1 MTRDP
6 SSTSPNAPDP
16 RGVFSRARIASACL
30 RFARTHAVLLVSAL
44 AAAAT
49 MLVVPPDASYL
60 GYFDLKTLACLFGI
74 LALVGALR
82 NAGVFEATARAMVG
96 RFSTCRAAVTAI
108 VGITLVLSMIATNDM
123 ALIMMLPLCA
133 ATLLKAGWERALPFA
148 FIMQSLAANLG
159 GMIVPF
165 GNPQNLYL
173 ATMALPFAVS
183 VLLIG
188 LSCALFAKPTPRA
201 SEGRPAE
208 GRHLARSDVAPV
220 DRRRAIAF
228 GALLLLVIASVFRL
242 VPYPVSL
249 VAVVAGLLVLDRR
262 ALRSVDFGLLLTFVC
277 FFVFAGNMARI
288 PSVEAVLS
296 RAMADNALL
305 ASAAASQIVSNVPAA
320 VLLSHFTDSYQALLV
335 GVNIGG
341 AGTLVASLA
350 SLITFNQYR
359 AVRAALG
366 RRPEL
371 ARQTASGF
379 VARFTAF
386 NFAFLAVLCAVCAVC
401 G

>member
-1 MTRDP
+1 MRV
-6 SSTSPNAPDP
+6 A
-16 RGVFSRARIASACL
+16 
-30 RFARTHAVLLVSAL
+30 
-44 AAAAT
+44 
-49 MLVVPPDASYL
+49 YL

-74 LALVGALR
+74 LALVGR
-82 NAGVFEATARAMVG
+82 CATRACSRPQPAPLVA
-96 RFSTCRAAVTAI
+96 RFSTCRAAIAAI

-123 ALIMMLPLCA
+123 ALVMMLPLCA

-173 ATMALPFAVS
+173 FERFSIPLADFLAVMALPFAVS

-188 LSCALFAKPTPRA
+188 VCCAAFAKPAPRVPEA
-201 SEGRPAE
+201 RPAQE
-208 GRHLARSDVAPV
+208 SGRDLGQDRPAPV
-220 DRRRAIAF
+220 DRRRALAC
-228 GALLLLVIASVFRL
+228 GALLALVIASVFRL
-242 VPYPVSL
+242 VPYPVAL

-262 ALRSVDFGLLLTFVC
+262 ALRSVDFGLLLTFAC
-277 FFVFAGNMARI
+277 FFVFAGNMARM
-288 PSVEAVLS
+288 PAVEEVLS
-296 RAMADNALL
+296 QAMAHNALL
-305 ASAAASQIVSNVPAA
+305 ASAGASQIISNVPAA
-320 VLLSHFTDSYQALLV
+320 VLLSHFTDNYEALLV

-359 AVRAALG
+359 AVRAAFG

-371 ARQTASGF
+371 ARQTAGGF

-386 NFAFLAVLCAVCAVC
+386 NLCFLAVRCRRFVLVVTLYRFRALNRTARRNDRS
-401 G
+401 GAITPN

>member
-1 MTRDP
+1 MARRD
-6 SSTSPNAPDP
+6 A
-16 RGVFSRARIASACL
+16 VSACA
-30 RFARTHAVLLVSAL
+30 RFARTHAVLLVSA
-44 AAAAT
+44 AVAAAT
-49 MLVVPPDASYL
+49 MLAVPPDAAYL

-82 NAGVFEATARAMVG
+82 NAGVFEATARALVA
-96 RFSTCRAAVTAI
+96 RFSTCRAAIAAI

-123 ALIMMLPLCA
+123 ALIMMLPLSA

-173 ATMALPFAVS
+173 FERFSIPLADFLAVMALPFAVS

-188 LSCALFAKPTPRA
+188 ACCAAFAKPAPRVPEA
-201 SEGRPAE
+201 RLAQGRPQE
-208 GRHLARSDVAPV
+208 SPVPV
-220 DRRRAIAF
+220 DRRRALAC
-228 GALLLLVIASVFRL
+228 GALLALVIASVFRL
-242 VPYPVSL
+242 VPYPVAL

-262 ALRSVDFGLLLTFVC
+262 ALRSVDFGLLLTFAC
-277 FFVFAGNMARI
+277 FFVFAGNMARM
-288 PSVEAVLS
+288 PAVEEVLS
-296 RAMADNALL
+296 QAMAHNALL
-305 ASAAASQIVSNVPAA
+305 ASAGASQIISNVPAA
-320 VLLSHFTDSYQALLV
+320 VLLSHFTDSYEALLV

-359 AVRAALG
+359 AVKAAFG
-366 RRPEL
+366 RRPEI
-371 ARQTASGF
+371 ARQTAGGF
-379 VARFTAF
+379 VVRFTVF
-386 NFAFLAVLCAVCAVC
+386 NLCFLAVLYVVCAFWS
-401 G
+401 

>member
-1 MTRDP
+1 MARRD
-6 SSTSPNAPDP
+6 A
-16 RGVFSRARIASACL
+16 VSACA
-30 RFARTHAVLLVSAL
+30 RFARIHAVLLVSA
-44 AAAAT
+44 AVAAAT
-49 MLVVPPDASYL
+49 MLAVPPDAAYL

-74 LALVGALR
+74 LALVAALR
-82 NAGVFEATARAMVG
+82 NAGVFEATARALVA
-96 RFSTCRAAVTAI
+96 RFSTCRAAIAAI

-123 ALIMMLPLCA
+123 ALIMMLPLSA

-173 ATMALPFAVS
+173 FERFSIPLADFLTVMALPFAVS

-188 LSCALFAKPTPRA
+188 ACCAAFAKPAPRVPEA
-201 SEGRPAE
+201 RLGQGRPQE
-208 GRHLARSDVAPV
+208 PPVPV
-220 DRRRAIAF
+220 DRRRALAC
-228 GALLLLVIASVFRL
+228 GALLALVIASVFRL
-242 VPYPVSL
+242 VPYPVAL

-262 ALRSVDFGLLLTFVC
+262 ALRSVDFGLLLTFAC
-277 FFVFAGNMARI
+277 FFVFAGNMARM
-288 PSVEAVLS
+288 PAVEEVLS
-296 RAMADNALL
+296 QAMAHNALL
-305 ASAAASQIVSNVPAA
+305 ASAGASQIISNVPAA
-320 VLLSHFTDSYQALLV
+320 VLLSHFTDSYEALLV

-359 AVRAALG
+359 AVKAAFG

-371 ARQTASGF
+371 ARQTAGGF
-379 VARFTAF
+379 VVRFTVF
-386 NFAFLAVLCAVCAVC
+386 NLCFLAVLYVVCAFWS
-401 G
+401 

>member
-1 MTRDP
+1 
-6 SSTSPNAPDP
+6 
-16 RGVFSRARIASACL
+16 
-30 RFARTHAVLLVSAL
+30 
-44 AAAAT
+44 
-49 MLVVPPDASYL
+49 
-60 GYFDLKTLACLFGI
+60 
-74 LALVGALR
+74 
-82 NAGVFEATARAMVG
+82 
-96 RFSTCRAAVTAI
+96 
-108 VGITLVLSMIATNDM
+108 
-123 ALIMMLPLCA
+123 
-133 ATLLKAGWERALPFA
+133 
-148 FIMQSLAANLG
+148 
-159 GMIVPF
+159 
-165 GNPQNLYL
+165 
-173 ATMALPFAVS
+173 
-183 VLLIG
+183 
-188 LSCALFAKPTPRA
+188 
-201 SEGRPAE
+201 
-208 GRHLARSDVAPV
+208 
-220 DRRRAIAF
+220 
-228 GALLLLVIASVFRL
+228 
-242 VPYPVSL
+242 
-249 VAVVAGLLVLDRR
+249 
-262 ALRSVDFGLLLTFVC
+262 
-277 FFVFAGNMARI
+277 MARI

-296 RAMADNALL
+296 QAMADNALL

>member
-1 MTRDP
+1 MARRD
-6 SSTSPNAPDP
+6 A
-16 RGVFSRARIASACL
+16 VSACA
-30 RFARTHAVLLVSAL
+30 RFVRTHAVLLVSA
-44 AAAAT
+44 AVAAAT
-49 MLVVPPDASYL
+49 MLAVPPDAAYL

-82 NAGVFEATARAMVG
+82 NAGVFEATARALVA
-96 RFSTCRAAVTAI
+96 RFSTCRAAIAAI

-123 ALIMMLPLCA
+123 ALIMMLPLSA

-173 ATMALPFAVS
+173 FERFSIPLADFLMVMALPFAVS

-188 LSCALFAKPTPRA
+188 ACCAAFAKPAPRVPEA
-201 SEGRPAE
+201 RLAQGRPQE
-208 GRHLARSDVAPV
+208 PPVPV
-220 DRRRAIAF
+220 DRRRALAC
-228 GALLLLVIASVFRL
+228 GALLALVIASVFRL
-242 VPYPVSL
+242 VPYPVAL

-262 ALRSVDFGLLLTFVC
+262 ALRSVDFGLLLTFAC
-277 FFVFAGNMARI
+277 FFVFAGNMARM
-288 PSVEAVLS
+288 PAVEEVLS
-296 RAMADNALL
+296 QAMAHNALL
-305 ASAAASQIVSNVPAA
+305 ASAGASQIISNVPAA
-320 VLLSHFTDSYQALLV
+320 VLLSHFTDSYEALLV

-359 AVRAALG
+359 AVKAAFG
-366 RRPEL
+366 RRPEI
-371 ARQTASGF
+371 ARQTAGGF
-379 VARFTAF
+379 VVRFTVF
-386 NFAFLAVLCAVCAVC
+386 NLCFLAVLYVVCAFWS
-401 G
+401 

>member
-1 MTRDP
+1 MARRD
-6 SSTSPNAPDP
+6 A
-16 RGVFSRARIASACL
+16 VSACA
-30 RFARTHAVLLVSAL
+30 RFARTHAVLLVSA
-44 AAAAT
+44 AVAAAT
-49 MLVVPPDASYL
+49 MLAVPPDAAYL

-82 NAGVFEATARAMVG
+82 NAGVFEATARALVA
-96 RFSTCRAAVTAI
+96 RFSTCRAAIAAI

-173 ATMALPFAVS
+173 FERFSIPLADFLTVMALPFTVS

-188 LSCALFAKPTPRA
+188 ACCAAFAKPAPRVPEA
-201 SEGRPAE
+201 RLAQGRPQE
-208 GRHLARSDVAPV
+208 PPVPV
-220 DRRRAIAF
+220 DRRRALAC
-228 GALLLLVIASVFRL
+228 GALLALVIASVFRL
-242 VPYPVSL
+242 VPYPVAL

-262 ALRSVDFGLLLTFVC
+262 ALRSVDFGLLLTFAC
-277 FFVFAGNMARI
+277 FFVLAGNMARM
-288 PSVEAVLS
+288 PAVEEVLS
-296 RAMADNALL
+296 QAMAHNALL
-305 ASAAASQIVSNVPAA
+305 ASAGASQIISNVPAA
-320 VLLSHFTDSYQALLV
+320 VLLSHFTDSYEALLV

-359 AVRAALG
+359 AVKAAFG

-371 ARQTASGF
+371 ARQTAGGF
-379 VARFTAF
+379 VVRFTVF
-386 NFAFLAVLCAVCAVC
+386 NLCFLAVLYVVCAFWS
-401 G
+401 